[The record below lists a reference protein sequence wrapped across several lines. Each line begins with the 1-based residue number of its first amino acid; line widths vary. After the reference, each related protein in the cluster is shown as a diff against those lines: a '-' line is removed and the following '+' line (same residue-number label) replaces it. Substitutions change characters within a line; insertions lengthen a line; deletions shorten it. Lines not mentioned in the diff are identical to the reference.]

1 MIYWNC
7 RVKTLLLN
15 VVSKEQFQKYRLPS
29 RRKLLQE
36 AGIYLGA
43 RYFRSYV
50 VHLYSVSN
58 FYVELWIRMDFEEI
72 CWIEIADNGQ
82 VAENYVGKID
92 LKTEFGL

>member
-1 MIYWNC
+1 M
-7 RVKTLLLN
+7 
-15 VVSKEQFQKYRLPS
+15 VSKEQFQHSRLPS

-36 AGIYLGA
+36 AGTHLGA

-50 VHLYSVSN
+50 VHLYAVSN

-82 VAENYVGKID
+82 VAENYTGKID
-92 LKTEFGL
+92 LKKELGF

>member
-1 MIYWNC
+1 M
-7 RVKTLLLN
+7 
-15 VVSKEQFQKYRLPS
+15 VSKEQFQHSRLPS

-36 AGIYLGA
+36 AGTHLGA

-50 VHLYSVSN
+50 VHLYAVSN

-82 VAENYVGKID
+82 VAENYTGKID
-92 LKTEFGL
+92 LKKEFGF

>member
-1 MIYWNC
+1 M
-7 RVKTLLLN
+7 
-15 VVSKEQFQKYRLPS
+15 VSKEQFQHYQLPS

-36 AGIYLGA
+36 AGTHLGA
-43 RYFRSYV
+43 RYYRSYV

-82 VAENYVGKID
+82 VAENYAGKID
-92 LKTEFGL
+92 LKKEFGL